1 MKLAAVVVFYKPSED
16 NIHNIDV
23 YKDIVDKIY
32 VVDNTDDEIIRLKD
46 DNKIEYIKLKENKGI
61 AYALNEGA
69 KRAIRD
75 KFKWLLTMDQDSKIT
90 KKNITD
96 MLSFLDKHQDEKD
109 IGLVSPFQDIGMDET
124 LPDTEYDDMI
134 EMMTSGNIINLNAYR
149 NVDGWKDWLF
159 IDCVD
164 TDFCMNLHKHGYRVL
179 RLNKV
184 IMEHHLGDRTFPK
197 LFGKVY
203 DCSNHNAMRRYY
215 IIRNNW
221 YICDMYGYMYP
232 DYCKRLK
239 RIQRGQFKRVLVF
252 EKDKFHKIKNMIKG
266 YIDYKKGIKGKMK

>member
-16 NIHNIDV
+16 NIHNIDA

-46 DNKIEYIKLKENKGI
+46 DDKIEYIKLNENKGI

-69 KRAIRD
+69 KKAIKD
-75 KFKWLLTMDQDSKIT
+75 KYEWLLTMDQDSKIT
-90 KKNITD
+90 KTNITD
-96 MLSFLDKHQDEKD
+96 MLSFIENHKDEKD
-109 IGLVSPFQDIGMDET
+109 IGLVSPYQDIGMDET

-134 EMMTSGNIINLNAYR
+134 EMMTSGNIINLDAYQKIG
-149 NVDGWKDWLF
+149 GWKDWMF

-164 TDFCMNLHKHGYRVL
+164 TDYCMNLHKHGYKVL

-184 IMEHHLGDRTFPK
+184 VMEHHLGDRTFPK

-221 YICDMYGYMYP
+221 YICDMYGDMYP
-232 DYCKRLK
+232 EYCQRLK

-266 YIDYKKGIKGKMK
+266 YKDYKKGIKGKMK